1 MPFQTLAQ
9 HRATSEAS
17 PTMPYITRAWYNKV
31 FLSIAEP
38 ALVHDQFG
46 MPATLP
52 KKTGEQ
58 VVWRRWNK
66 LAVNTV
72 PLSDG
77 ITPTGKTLVYENVIG
92 TVYWYGDWVGITD
105 VVDFMHPDN
114 VLTIATKRLAL
125 QAAET
130 ADTLTRDIINA
141 GTGYLACLT
150 SSSSGVGARVTVAIE
165 ITAHALKTAITE
177 LEGNDAKYFVGKMGA
192 STKVAT
198 EPIGPSYIG
207 IVHPH
212 VVHDLPALGSEW
224 IPREKYASG
233 NVAYPTEVGKFRNVR
248 FVSSS
253 LAKVWASEGA
263 AGTSGPTAASVF
275 RSSHVTPNT
284 AADVYSVLILG
295 KEAYGVVK
303 LAGSAATYYNAAGGN
318 SDPIHQRSTA
328 GWKMAR
334 GATILNDT
342 YMKRIECL
350 AKW

>member
-1 MPFQTLAQ
+1 MAFQTLAQ
-9 HRATSEAS
+9 YRATSEAS

-31 FLSIAEP
+31 FLSIIEP

-46 MPATLP
+46 MATTLP

-58 VVWRRWNK
+58 VVWRRWNR
-66 LAVNTV
+66 LTVNTV

-77 ITPTGKTLVYENVIG
+77 ITPTGTSLTYENVIG

-105 VVDFMHPDN
+105 VVDFMHVDN

-141 GTGYLACLT
+141 GTGFIRVLT
-150 SSSSGVGARVTVAIE
+150 DTTVGVGERVTVADE
-165 ITAHALKTAITE
+165 INAHALKTAITE
-177 LEGNDAKYFVGKMGA
+177 LEGNDAKYFLGKMGA

-198 EPIGPSYIG
+198 EPIGPCYVA

-224 IPREKYASG
+224 IPREKYALG
-233 NVAYPTEVGKFRNVR
+233 NVAYPTEIGKFRNVR
-248 FVSSS
+248 FVTST
-253 LAKVWASEGA
+253 LAKVWTDTGA
-263 AGTSGPTAASVF
+263 ADTCGTTAASVY
-275 RSSHVTPNT
+275 RSTTGTNV
-284 AADVYSVLILG
+284 AADVYSVLVLA
-295 KEAYGVVK
+295 KEAFGVVK
-303 LAGSAATYYNAAGGN
+303 LAGSAATYYNKAGGN
-318 SDPIHQRSTA
+318 SDPLHQRSTA
-328 GWKMAR
+328 GWKMCR
-334 GATILNDT
+334 GAKILNDT
-342 YMKRIECL
+342 FMKRIECL